1 MQRNEAVSQK
11 DYAEIFEEVKA
22 ILKRF
27 DKVPECIREEMEIV
41 NDLGLDSLRV
51 MELVQEVE
59 DAYDISFT
67 LNELAEIRTVRDF
80 VLRIQRE
87 IEA

>member
-1 MQRNEAVSQK
+1 MPQK
-11 DYAEIFEEVKA
+11 DYAEIFEAVKA
-22 ILKRF
+22 ILERF

-80 VLRIQRE
+80 VLRIQKE

>member
-1 MQRNEAVSQK
+1 MAVPQK
-11 DYAEIFEEVKA
+11 DYAEIFEAVKA
-22 ILKRF
+22 ILERF
-27 DKVPECIREEMEIV
+27 DKVPECIGEEMEIV

>member
-1 MQRNEAVSQK
+1 VSQK

-22 ILKRF
+22 ILRRF
-27 DKVPECIREEMEIV
+27 DKVPEYIREEMEIV

-67 LNELAEIRTVRDF
+67 LNELGEIRTVRDF
-80 VLRIQRE
+80 VLRIQKE
-87 IEA
+87 TEA

>member
-1 MQRNEAVSQK
+1 MSQK

-22 ILKRF
+22 ILRRF

-59 DAYDISFT
+59 DVYDISFT

-80 VLRIQRE
+80 VLRIQKE

>member
-1 MQRNEAVSQK
+1 VPQK
-11 DYAEIFEEVKA
+11 DYAEIFEAVKA
-22 ILKRF
+22 ILERF

-80 VLRIQRE
+80 VLRIQKE

>member
-1 MQRNEAVSQK
+1 VSKK
-11 DYAEIFEEVKA
+11 DYAEIFEAVKA
-22 ILKRF
+22 ILIKRF
-27 DKVPECIREEMEIV
+27 DKVPEYIGEEMEIV

-80 VLRIQRE
+80 VLRIQKE

>member
-22 ILKRF
+22 ILRRF

-59 DAYDISFT
+59 DVYDISFT

-80 VLRIQRE
+80 VLRIQKE

>member
-1 MQRNEAVSQK
+1 MPKK
-11 DYAEIFEEVKA
+11 DYAEIFEAVKA
-22 ILKRF
+22 ILERF
-27 DKVPECIREEMEIV
+27 DKVPECSGEEMEIV

-80 VLRIQRE
+80 ILRIQRE

>member
-1 MQRNEAVSQK
+1 
-11 DYAEIFEEVKA
+11 
-22 ILKRF
+22 
-27 DKVPECIREEMEIV
+27 
-41 NDLGLDSLRV
+41 